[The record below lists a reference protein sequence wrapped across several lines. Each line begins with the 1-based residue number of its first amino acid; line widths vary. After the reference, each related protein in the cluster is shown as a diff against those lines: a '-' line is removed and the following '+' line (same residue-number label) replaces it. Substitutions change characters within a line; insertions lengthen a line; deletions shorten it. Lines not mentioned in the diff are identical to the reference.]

1 MKMFLFGNFIS
12 NKYLLFFWKL
22 YIKENKIFERDLE
35 FFMFKQNDIIYTPQ
49 IDVFNTFFVFLSIL
63 EDLVDCR

>member
-22 YIKENKIFERDLE
+22 YIKENNIFERDLE

-63 EDLVDCR
+63 EDLEDCR